1 MDKIVKAV
9 PLEDYKLEIITSSG
23 VSGIFDVKPY
33 LGGSAFHEL
42 KNADYFR
49 LVKPAHYGIRWPNGQ
64 DFSSDTI
71 IHDLQGSRLES
82 KCA

>member
-1 MDKIVKAV
+1 
-9 PLEDYKLEIITSSG
+9 
-23 VSGIFDVKPY
+23 
-33 LGGSAFHEL
+33 L
-42 KNADYFR
+42 KNVDYFR

-82 KCA
+82 ECA